1 MAIETERKYSI
12 AADTTVPDLSSVAIR
27 GAGRMHDL
35 RAVYFDTPDFLLARN
50 ERTLRRRTGGSDAGW
65 HLKLPASGDSRH
77 ELRAPLGEG
86 PGSRR
91 VPVELR
97 REVAGIISYAPLV
110 PILDLATS
118 RLETD
123 LTDGEGAVL
132 AQLCDDTVTATRGAK
147 VRSWRELEVELVGAG
162 DVALLDRLSEILH
175 GHGISP
181 SASVSKL
188 VQGLGKTLTKAEDG
202 IGLNRKSS
210 AAEVVGAYFAEQV
223 GAIQGREPE
232 ARVDRPDSVHKMR
245 VAVRRLRSALRTFRP
260 ILDVD
265 RTRALRT
272 ELRWLGAML
281 GGPRDAEVLSAR
293 LIDAASQLPDD
304 AQIGTV
310 VERIRTQLSARHAAA
325 HADLVAALDSDRFL
339 ELSDA
344 LVGLLTA
351 PPFNDFGA
359 ARAKGLLPERL
370 EQVGRRTLKEWK
382 QAEKL
387 SGDAQQE
394 AWHET
399 RKRAKAARYAWE
411 AVVPVF
417 GDRAVAA
424 ARAWERITEA
434 LGTVQDAV
442 VAREALIDIARA
454 AENDGESAFSYGMLY
469 EREID
474 RTTGFYAESVA
485 AVKNA
490 KNFGFG
496 G

>member
-1 MAIETERKYSI
+1 MAIETERKYST
-12 AADTTVPDLSSVAIR
+12 AAETTVPDLSSVVAR
-27 GAGRMHDL
+27 GATRTHDL

-50 ERTLRRRTGGSDAGW
+50 KRTLRRRTGGSDAGW

-77 ELRAPLGEG
+77 ELHAALTEG

-97 REVAGIISYAPLV
+97 REVADIIRYAPLV
-110 PILDLATS
+110 PVLDLATS

-123 LTDGEGAVL
+123 LTDDAGTVL
-132 AQLCDDTVTATRGAK
+132 AQLCDDTVTATRAAK
-147 VRSWRELEVELVGAG
+147 VRSWRELEVELVGDG
-162 DVALLDRLSEILH
+162 DVALLDRISELLQ

-188 VQGLGKTLTKAEDG
+188 VQGLGKALARAEEG
-202 IGLNRKSS
+202 LGLNRKSS

-223 GAIQGREPE
+223 GVIQGREPE
-232 ARVDRPDSVHKMR
+232 VRVDAPDSVHKMR

-265 RTRALRT
+265 RTRTLRT
-272 ELRWLGAML
+272 ELRWLGAVL

-293 LIDAASQLPDD
+293 LIDAASQLPED
-304 AQIGTV
+304 AQIGPV
-310 VERIRTQLSARHAAA
+310 VERIRAELSDRHAAA
-325 HADLVAALDSDRFL
+325 HADLVTALDSDRYL
-339 ELSDA
+339 TLSDA

-351 PPFNDFGA
+351 PPFNEFGA

-387 SGDAQQE
+387 SGEARQE

-399 RKRAKAARYAWE
+399 RKRAKATRYAWE
-411 AVVPVF
+411 AAVPAL
-417 GDRAVAA
+417 GERAVAA
-424 ARAWERITEA
+424 ASAWEGITEA

-442 VAREALIDIARA
+442 VARETLKDIARA
-454 AENDGESAFSYGMLY
+454 AESDGESAFSYGVLY

-474 RTTGFYAESVA
+474 RTAGFHAESVA

-490 KNFGFG
+490 KKFGFG